1 MIAFAEAATTT
12 EIRTETTRAV
22 LFEDAVDPALVQFG
36 QQEVRCEERVTD
48 QHAGGLVNRPG
59 FRGGCLV

>member
-22 LFEDAVDPALVQFG
+22 LFEDAVDPALVQF
-36 QQEVRCEERVTD
+36 EPPRVLRRL
-48 QHAGGLVNRPG
+48 QLLREWSHEQIE
-59 FRGGCLV
+59 

>member
-22 LFEDAVDPALVQFG
+22 LFEDAVDPALVQFEPPRVSWRLFG
-36 QQEVRCEERVTD
+36 LSHAAIATGLARCR
-48 QHAGGLVNRPG
+48 
-59 FRGGCLV
+59 